1 MKHFKLRSLWKLWPV
16 LLALLLLT
24 FTAMADVN
32 LPGCLTVI
40 GPEAFLND
48 TRLTGTLVI
57 PQSVRVIGP
66 RAFEGCIGLTGN
78 LVIPEGVTTI
88 DSRAFANCTGLSGV
102 VYIPASVT
110 YLAEDAF
117 DGTDVTLHFADIST
131 DTDLP
136 ATGTDVPVTGT
147 DLAAGF
153 LN

>member
-1 MKHFKLRSLWKLWPV
+1 MKHSISKALRKLWPI
-16 LLALLLLT
+16 LLALLLIG
-24 FTAMADVN
+24 FTALADVR
-32 LPGCLTVI
+32 LPEQLTVI
-40 GPEAFLND
+40 EAEAFLNN
-48 TRLTGTLVI
+48 TQLTGPLVI
-57 PQSVRVIGP
+57 PPSVRIIGP
-66 RAFEGCIGLTGN
+66 RAFEGCIGLTGT

-88 DSRAFANCTGLSGV
+88 DSRAFANCTGLYGE

-117 DGTDVTLHFADIST
+117 DGTDVTLRFASVST

-147 DLAAGF
+147 DLAAGA